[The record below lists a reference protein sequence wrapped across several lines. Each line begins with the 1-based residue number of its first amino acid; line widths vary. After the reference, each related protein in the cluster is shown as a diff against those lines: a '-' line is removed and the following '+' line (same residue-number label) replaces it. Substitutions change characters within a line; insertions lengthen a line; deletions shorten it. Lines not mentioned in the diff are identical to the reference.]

1 MHVDLNILTVLGSN
15 SYFKKKNRMR
25 IQNSTGFISI
35 SCRYLL
41 KITSFLWHSVESYYL
56 IVVLIIFTRFKL
68 NN

>member
-41 KITSFLWHSVESYYL
+41 KITSFFSGIPLN
-56 IVVLIIFTRFKL
+56 LII
-68 NN
+68 